1 MYNSIT
7 FVNAFIFIFC
17 SYNPSM
23 SWKYYYDE
31 WRNKMSTEQLIH
43 NAAMK
48 IMNNIGI
55 EIHNEKALQ
64 VYKEH
69 GIRTE
74 GSTVFFTE
82 DQVWEW
88 VKKAPSEFTVY
99 ARNPEYDVH
108 IGGNNVNVAPSYGC
122 AFIQDRDG
130 TVRRGTLEDYVKF
143 TRAVHGLEEYS
154 INGGITVSPADMDGL
169 VANVGMFYATLLN
182 SDKAILIGTG
192 TFESMKAILEA
203 GCALF
208 GGKEAMAERPRMFTL
223 INTNSPL
230 SLADNMLQC
239 TMAMVE
245 YGQPVIFCPASM
257 LGATAPIKIAGSLA
271 SNTCE
276 VLAGIILAQ
285 MLRPGTPVVFG
296 IQSTA
301 LDMKTV
307 GFACAAPE
315 GALMQGFGA
324 DMARFYGLPSRGGG
338 SQTDS
343 PIINVQAGYESMLTC
358 FSAHVHGINVVME
371 CGGVLDS
378 VNSTSFDKLLIDA
391 EIIRQC
397 RIALAPIVVDEEG
410 LDYEEIE
417 ECGHTANFMECDCT
431 LDNFRDL
438 YSPHIGTRS
447 GKYSDNEFLT
457 SLDNRMAAVLKT
469 AENTKPALNE
479 DMKIQIKEIL
489 NRECGITQEQLEI
502 IEAL

>member
-1 MYNSIT
+1 
-7 FVNAFIFIFC
+7 
-17 SYNPSM
+17 
-23 SWKYYYDE
+23 
-31 WRNKMSTEQLIH
+31 MSTEQLIH

-48 IMNNIGI
+48 IMSNIGV
-55 EIHNEKALQ
+55 EIHNQEALQ
-64 VYKEH
+64 VYKDH

-74 GSTVFFTE
+74 GNTAFFTE

-88 VKKAPSEFTVY
+88 VKKAPAEFTVY
-99 ARNPEYDVH
+99 ARNPQYNIHV
-108 IGGNNVNVAPSYGC
+108 GGSDVNVAPSYGC

-130 TVRRGTLEDYVKF
+130 TVRRGTLHDYVKF
-143 TRAVHGLEEYS
+143 ARAVHGLDEFK
-154 INGGITVSPADMDGL
+154 INGGITVSPADMDEL

-182 SDKAILIGTG
+182 SDKAMLIGTG
-192 TFESMKAILEA
+192 TQESMKAILEA
-203 GCALF
+203 GCELF
-208 GGKEAMAERPRMFTL
+208 GGKDAMAAQPRMFTL

-230 SLADNMLQC
+230 ALADNMLKC
-239 TMAMVE
+239 AMTMIE

-276 VLAGIILAQ
+276 VLAGVILAQ

-301 LDMKTV
+301 LDMKSV

-324 DMARFYGLPSRGGG
+324 DMAKFYGLPSRGGG

-358 FSAHVHGINVVME
+358 FSAHCHGINIVME

-397 RIALAPIVVDEEG
+397 QIALAPIVVDEEQI
-410 LDYEEIE
+410 DYEEIE
-417 ECGHTANFMECDCT
+417 ECGHTANFLECDCT
-431 LDNFRDL
+431 LEDFRDL
-438 YSPHIGTRS
+438 YAPRIGTRG
-447 GKYSDNEFLT
+447 GKYTDEQFLM
-457 SLDNRMAAVLKT
+457 SLDHRMEEVLKHGE
-469 AENTKPALNE
+469 ATKPSLDEDIKAKVKQALT
-479 DMKIQIKEIL
+479 
-489 NRECGITQEQLEI
+489 RECSITAEQLEV

>member
-1 MYNSIT
+1 MAAAEQKNYQGGK
-7 FVNAFIFIFC
+7 F
-17 SYNPSM
+17 
-23 SWKYYYDE
+23 
-31 WRNKMSTEQLIH
+31 MSTEQLIH

-48 IMNNIGI
+48 ILNNIGV
-55 EIHNEKALQ
+55 EIHNEEALQ
-64 VYKEH
+64 VYKDH

-74 GSTVFFTE
+74 GNVVFFTE

-88 VKKAPSEFTVY
+88 VKKAPSSFTVH
-99 ARNPEYDVH
+99 ARNPKYDITV
-108 IGGNNVNVAPSYGC
+108 GVGNVNVAPSYGC

-143 TRAVHGLEEYS
+143 ARTVHGLEEYN
-154 INGGITVSPADMDGL
+154 INGGITVSPSDMDSL
-169 VANVGMFYATLLN
+169 TANVGMFYATLLN
-182 SDKAILIGTG
+182 SDKAMIIGTG
-192 TFESMKAILEA
+192 TQESVKAILEA
-203 GCALF
+203 GCELF
-208 GGKEAMAERPRMFTL
+208 GGKEAMIEKPRMFTL

-230 SLADNMLQC
+230 SLADNMLRC
-239 TMAMVE
+239 AMTMVE

-301 LDMKTV
+301 LDMKSV

-324 DMARFYGLPSRGGG
+324 DMAKFYGLPSRGGG

-358 FSAHVHGINVVME
+358 FSAHLHQINIVME

-378 VNSTSFDKLLIDA
+378 VNSTSLDKLLIDA

-397 RIALAPIVVDEEG
+397 QIALAPIIVDEEQI
-410 LDYEEIE
+410 DYEEIE
-417 ECGHTANFMECDCT
+417 ECGHKAGFMECDCT
-431 LDNFRDL
+431 LEDFRDL
-438 YSPHIGTRS
+438 YAPRIGTRA
-447 GKYSDNEFLT
+447 GKFSDEEFYAT
-457 SLDNRMAAVLKT
+457 LDTRMNQVQKI
-469 AENTKPALNE
+469 AEATKPALDE
-479 DMKIQIKEIL
+479 DVKTRVKQAL
-489 NRECGITQEQLEI
+489 NRECGISFEQMEI
-502 IEAL
+502 IEKL

>member
-1 MYNSIT
+1 
-7 FVNAFIFIFC
+7 
-17 SYNPSM
+17 M
-23 SWKYYYDE
+23 STTI
-31 WRNKMSTEQLIH
+31 STEQAIH

-48 IMNNIGI
+48 ILSQIGVQ
-55 EIHNEKALQ
+55 IHNEEALQ
-64 VYKEH
+64 VYKNH

-74 GSTVFFTE
+74 GNTVFFTE

-88 VKKAPSEFTVY
+88 IKKAPSDFTIY
-99 ARNPEYDVH
+99 ARNPQYNIHV
-108 IGGNNVNVAPSYGC
+108 GGEDVNVAPSYGC

-130 TVRRGTLEDYVKF
+130 TVRRGTLADYVKF
-143 TRAVHGLEEYS
+143 ARAVHGLEEYS
-154 INGGITVSPADMDGL
+154 INGGITVSPADMNGL
-169 VANVGMFYATLLN
+169 EANVGMFYATLLN
-182 SDKAILIGTG
+182 SDKAMLIGTG
-192 TFESMKAILEA
+192 TEESMKAILEA
-203 GCALF
+203 GCDLF
-208 GGKEAMAERPRMFTL
+208 GGKDAMIEKPRMFTL

-230 SLADNMLQC
+230 ALADNMLKC
-239 TMAMVE
+239 AMTMVE

-276 VLAGIILAQ
+276 TLAGVILTQ

-296 IQSTA
+296 VQSTA

-358 FSAHVHGINVVME
+358 FSAHLHKINIVME

-397 RIALAPIVVDEEG
+397 KIALAPILVDEEQI
-410 LDYEEIE
+410 DYEEIE
-417 ECGHTANFMECDCT
+417 ECGHAANFMECDCT
-431 LDNFRDL
+431 LEDFRDL
-438 YSPHIGTRS
+438 YSPRIGTRGS
-447 GKYSDNEFLT
+447 HFSDTEFYE
-457 SLDNRMAAVLKT
+457 SLDTRMEAVLQK
-469 AENTKPALNE
+469 AEASRPVLE
-479 DMKIQIKEIL
+479 DTLKAKVKQTL
-489 NRECGITQEQLEI
+489 NRECGISLEQLEI
-502 IEAL
+502 IEKL

>member
-1 MYNSIT
+1 
-7 FVNAFIFIFC
+7 
-17 SYNPSM
+17 
-23 SWKYYYDE
+23 
-31 WRNKMSTEQLIH
+31 MSTEQLIH

-48 IMNNIGI
+48 IMSNIGV
-55 EIHNEKALQ
+55 EIHNEEALQ

-74 GSTVFFTE
+74 GNVVFFTE

-88 VKKAPSEFTVY
+88 VKKAPSEFTVF
-99 ARNPEYDVH
+99 ARNPEYNIHVGGRDV
-108 IGGNNVNVAPSYGC
+108 NTAPSYGC

-130 TVRRGTLEDYVKF
+130 TVRRGTLKDYVKF
-143 TRAVHGLEEYS
+143 ARAVHGLEEYN
-154 INGGITVSPADMDGL
+154 INGGITVSPADMDEL
-169 VANVGMFYATLLN
+169 TANVGMFYATLLN
-182 SDKAILIGTG
+182 SDKAMLIGTG
-192 TFESMKAILEA
+192 TQESMKAILEA
-203 GCALF
+203 GCEIF
-208 GGKEAMAERPRMFTL
+208 GGKEAMAEKPRMFTL

-230 SLADNMLQC
+230 SLADNMLKC
-239 TMAMVE
+239 AMTMVE
-245 YGQPVIFCPASM
+245 YGQPIIFCPASM

-276 VLAGIILAQ
+276 VLAGVILAQ

-358 FSAHVHGINVVME
+358 FSAHSHGINIVME

-397 RIALAPIVVDEEG
+397 RIALAPIIVDEEQI
-410 LDYEEIE
+410 DYEEIE
-417 ECGHTANFMECDCT
+417 ECGHAANFMECDCT
-431 LDNFRDL
+431 LEDFRDL
-438 YSPHIGTRS
+438 YSPRIGTRD
-447 GKYSDNEFLT
+447 GKYSDAEFYT
-457 SLDNRMAAVLKT
+457 SLDKRMDAVLKK
-469 AENTKPALNE
+469 AADLKPALDE
-479 DMKIQIKEIL
+479 EAKERVKQAL
-489 NRECGITQEQLEI
+489 NRECGISLEQLEM